1 MKRIVCFGDSN
12 TWGYNAK
19 NGKRF
24 SEKVRW
30 TCLLEKK
37 LGQDYK
43 IIEEGLSGRT
53 ATSDDPL
60 FEGLNGYK
68 YITPCLKSHLPLELV
83 VIMLGTNDAK
93 ERMNLTSYNIA
104 QGILRLSL
112 KAYDVLLSSGVEK
125 PKVLVVSPPAIGK
138 GYYGAVGNSMGKACD
153 IKSEHLGVNLLA
165 LLKEYPIEF
174 LDLNGLV
181 EMNHI
186 DYMHL
191 DEKGHK
197 ILSEIVFDKVKN
209 MLEL

>member
-1 MKRIVCFGDSN
+1 
-12 TWGYNAK
+12 
-19 NGKRF
+19 
-24 SEKVRW
+24 
-30 TCLLEKK
+30 
-37 LGQDYK
+37 
-43 IIEEGLSGRT
+43 
-53 ATSDDPL
+53 
-60 FEGLNGYK
+60 
-68 YITPCLKSHLPLELV
+68 
-83 VIMLGTNDAK
+83 
-93 ERMNLTSYNIA
+93 
-104 QGILRLSL
+104 
-112 KAYDVLLSSGVEK
+112 
-125 PKVLVVSPPAIGK
+125 
-138 GYYGAVGNSMGKACD
+138 MGKACD